1 MSYPHV
7 INEVASAVNS
17 VINVIAW
24 SVLKVLP
31 VLVAMLIGLIA
42 INMLIGS
49 VVETEA
55 PTGSPFLSET
65 PQTDIQLTANTTNK
79 ADIQLRE

>member
-42 INMLIGS
+42 IDMLIGS
-49 VVETEA
+49 VVESDT
-55 PTGSPFLSET
+55 PTASPFLSSNS
-65 PQTDIQLTANTTNK
+65 QADIQLTAN
-79 ADIQLRE
+79 ASRDAGVEVRE